1 MMRLFIISAK
11 NGIHRLPNQASSR
24 TDLHIPTPNHS
35 PRPEVDILLKQPT
48 QRPANGLLLIISL
61 PWQIWHDQPNV
72 FSWSWFKRLES
83 QSQLLGTQTG
93 KKRGGH
99 SENLQKP
106 SKRHGQRGSREAL
119 RHLLSWAWL
128 LCQLSPFPPSIST
141 DAFYLGCPESASIFC
156 TQKTMGRII
165 PIRKWKAR
173 VEM

>member
-35 PRPEVDILLKQPT
+35 PRPEVDILLEQPT

-106 SKRHGQRGSREAL
+106 SKRHGHTAPRETGREGPVKPCGTSCPGL
-119 RHLLSWAWL
+119 GFCVS
-128 LCQLSPFPPSIST
+128 SPPSH
-141 DAFYLGCPESASIFC
+141 PVSAQMLFTWVALSQLRYFVP
-156 TQKTMGRII
+156 RR
-165 PIRKWKAR
+165 PW
-173 VEM
+173 VE